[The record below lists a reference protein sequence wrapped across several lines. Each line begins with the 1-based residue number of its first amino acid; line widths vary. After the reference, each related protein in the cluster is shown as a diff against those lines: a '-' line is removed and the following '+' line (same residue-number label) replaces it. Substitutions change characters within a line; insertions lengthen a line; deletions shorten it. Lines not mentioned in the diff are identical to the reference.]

1 MTWDTSADDLI
12 LNGGAGLI
20 VPDGQLTLG
29 SVAIAATATEINT
42 AADGNTSIG
51 TTTVSDGH
59 GIVMN
64 HGGTMAQTTVQ
75 TLSAYLDDEITAMPN
90 LTSVGT
96 LTTLTID
103 NIIIN
108 GTNIGHTSDTDAI
121 AIASDGV
128 VTMNQ
133 IPVFSAGINVSGG
146 SIAGTLSTAA
156 QTNITSL
163 GTLTALQVDY
173 ANLNASTLKITDS
186 SDTGDYASLEVTTHG
201 ATTLTTV
208 DDDDAA
214 AHLVFDVD
222 GNITLDADAGTIT
235 FSDAGSS
242 LGTITS
248 SGYSG
253 NAATATALATARAI
267 NGVNFDGTAAIT
279 VTAAGSTLSDTVPV
293 SKGGTN
299 ATSLADKAVLITQDS
314 GTDTVAAAAMST
326 NGQLL
331 IGGTSGPAVATLTAG
346 TGISISNSDGG
357 VTVTN
362 TVSDTNTTYTAGTL
376 LDLSSTTFNVDLSE
390 ASAATMAAADEFII
404 LDNDDSSAAKRE
416 SLQDVLDT
424 VAGTVATTGLDR
436 SGATL
441 VVSDLHPV
449 GVDGSAN
456 QLLTDDGDGTVTS
469 ESGLSFTGTAL
480 SLTGNIVASGT
491 SDHQGLIVTA
501 ANSAADDALGNQKGI
516 GVIATMRAKT
526 GIAIGELL
534 HIDGDGDLDEAHAD
548 ATADMP
554 AIAIALEANSSGSDA
569 NIKVL
574 LQGFYRDDS
583 QFSFGTVG
591 APVYA
596 DHSTEGDF
604 TLTASSTDGHFIQR
618 VGISATDDMIYF
630 NPSLDVIEHA

>member
-1 MTWDTSADDLI
+1 MGIKHDTVGTRLTQAEWEVADSHHITDLIPEADDTYDLGSATYAWQDLFLEGDITMTDAGTIATSAGALTINGTAGINLQEGGSTIIGISDARVISVGADDAGFDVIFYGDTASANMTWDTSADDLI

-29 SVAIAATATEINT
+29 SVAITATATEINT

-314 GTDTVAAAAMST
+314 GTDTVATAAMST

-390 ASAATMAAADEFII
+390 ASAATTMAQTDEFII

-491 SDHQGLIVTA
+491 SDHQGLIVT
-501 ANSAADDALGNQKGI
+501 
-516 GVIATMRAKT
+516 
-526 GIAIGELL
+526 
-534 HIDGDGDLDEAHAD
+534 
-548 ATADMP
+548 P
-554 AIAIALEANSSGSDA
+554 
-569 NIKVL
+569 
-574 LQGFYRDDS
+574 
-583 QFSFGTVG
+583 
-591 APVYA
+591 P
-596 DHSTEGDF
+596 
-604 TLTASSTDGHFIQR
+604 IQQQ
-618 VGISATDDMIYF
+618 MM
-630 NPSLDVIEHA
+630 L